1 MFRIHKVNTNEKS
14 TELQGLAEKRLKRT
28 QEVEDEKELSADDEM
43 TENEE
48 DEDTNSNGYYI
59 KRLVT
64 KGFRNDIDNRTRSP
78 NKSLITSDMIVNN
91 YGKLDD
97 NFLNFE
103 ILNLKTYFDNNA
115 WIKVKGLYE
124 SKLIHSKCPIC
135 DLLCLDLCI
144 QCMECKYW
152 YHFDCVKL
160 TAYFKNTSKAS
171 WTCRKNKTVFID
183 CNL

>member
-1 MFRIHKVNTNEKS
+1 M
-14 TELQGLAEKRLKRT
+14 
-28 QEVEDEKELSADDEM
+28 
-43 TENEE
+43 
-48 DEDTNSNGYYI
+48 
-59 KRLVT
+59 
-64 KGFRNDIDNRTRSP
+64 
-78 NKSLITSDMIVNN
+78 
-91 YGKLDD
+91 DD

-103 ILNLKTYFDNNA
+103 ILNLKTYFDDNA
-115 WIKVKGLYE
+115 WIKVKDLYE

-135 DLLCLDLCI
+135 ESLCLDLCI

-171 WTCRKNKTVFID
+171 WICRKNKTVLID